1 LHDINHRKLIIAA
14 SILSI
19 SGLMQGYLGF
29 GGAIISVPILVILF
43 GPVTAVGVITPLYI
57 FGAITILPNALKCFD
72 WKEVAPL
79 SISGS
84 ISIFVG
90 LSFLVNADPITLK
103 KIMGVFILLTTFLL
117 ILDRPYNGP
126 RNLISSLIAG
136 FSTGAVTGGTG
147 IPGAP
152 IMVMYYLSAKVPA
165 KVQRANILITGCI
178 FCFCVICGLAL
189 NKIYD
194 QKIILIIII
203 LSPIFILANRLGQH
217 LFKIAPT
224 SWFKIIAYGIL
235 ILSGLSLLII

>member
-1 LHDINHRKLIIAA
+1 
-14 SILSI
+14 
-19 SGLMQGYLGF
+19 MQGYLGF

-84 ISIFVG
+84 ISIFIG

-103 KIMGVFILLTTFLL
+103 KIMGVFILLTTSLL

-136 FSTGAVTGGTG
+136 F
-147 IPGAP
+147 
-152 IMVMYYLSAKVPA
+152 
-165 KVQRANILITGCI
+165 
-178 FCFCVICGLAL
+178 
-189 NKIYD
+189 
-194 QKIILIIII
+194 
-203 LSPIFILANRLGQH
+203 
-217 LFKIAPT
+217 
-224 SWFKIIAYGIL
+224 
-235 ILSGLSLLII
+235 